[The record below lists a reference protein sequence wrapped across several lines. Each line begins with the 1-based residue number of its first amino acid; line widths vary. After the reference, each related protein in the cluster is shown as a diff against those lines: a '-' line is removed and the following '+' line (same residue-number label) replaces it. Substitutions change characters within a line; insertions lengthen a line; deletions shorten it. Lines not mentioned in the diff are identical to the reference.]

1 MLKSIFSFF
10 FFIFCSISTFSQVN
24 MSDTMLVED
33 LFSNSKT
40 TKSSTAKSSI
50 AKSSDSLINFNI
62 IKDNQS
68 ISYTR
73 FIFALFVV
81 SAMMFIFYIFVKKRY
96 GTKVAIK
103 TAENLDVLEVMN
115 LGANKLYI
123 VRAGNKVLV
132 VGSGTAGLT
141 LIHKF
146 DKNETIDLLSS
157 YDEGM
162 DGTTSGKFSDILN
175 NFLDKYKEKK

>member
-1 MLKSIFSFF
+1 MLKIIFSFLFLIFFTGSIFSQ
-10 FFIFCSISTFSQVN
+10 IN

-33 LFSNSKT
+33 LFSNSKI
-40 TKSSTAKSSI
+40 TKPSI
-50 AKSSDSLINFNI
+50 AKSSDSLINFNT

-132 VGSGTAGLT
+132 VGAGTAGLT

-146 DKNETIDLLSS
+146 DSNETIDLLSS

-162 DGTTSGKFSDILN
+162 NGTTSGKFSDILN